1 MVGQT
6 QEEMRAESDWRAE
19 KIGKPHRELFSLM
32 DFPPFSVDAEKSS
45 EFQAAIL
52 DDVQPDADDPFVEV
66 TSKWADEIAEAR
78 MYQKRY
84 AGDDRAATQAAAKI
98 QSG

>member
-32 DFPPFSVDAEKSS
+32 DFPPFSIDAEKAS
-45 EFQAAIL
+45 EFAASIL
-52 DDVQPDADDPFVEV
+52 DDVQRNADEPFAEI
-66 TSKWADEIAEAR
+66 TSRWAEEIAEAR
-78 MYQKRY
+78 MYKQRY
-84 AGDDRAATQAAAKI
+84 AGNFRAATEAAAKI

>member
-1 MVGQT
+1 MVGMT
-6 QEEMRAESDWRAE
+6 PDEMDAASERKLQRF
-19 KIGKPHRELFSLM
+19 GKPHRELSSLVS
-32 DFPPFSVDAEKSS
+32 FPPFSVDAEKSS

-66 TSKWADEIAEAR
+66 TSKWAEEIAEAR